1 MADTIT
7 TDAPQGFARRLGV
20 VGVLLLT
27 LSVATPASSVFVI
40 APDMLR
46 GAGTGTLW
54 ALILAAIVCV
64 ATGYIYAE
72 LSSAWPVAGGEY
84 VMVTHTLGPLSGFV
98 MLGVNV
104 FNNLIFLPVAGLGI
118 SEVLGSVIPGL
129 PMVPTAVA
137 VVAACALVGV
147 LDIRLNAVVTGTF
160 LAIEVVALAV
170 VAVLGLVHAG
180 RSPLDFLA
188 HPMAVGAHGALEPVS
203 AASIGVTAAIALFAL
218 NGYGAAV
225 YFGEEMEQAPTRIAR
240 TVMLA
245 LVATLVL
252 EGAPILAALMG
263 APDLTRLFTVDNP
276 FGALVR
282 ERGSPGLMQW
292 VSVGV
297 ALAIVNAIIAWVLA
311 CARFFYSTAR
321 DGCWGRPIDRWLT
334 QIHPRF
340 GSPWIGTIIIGAVA
354 VGLCFLPRRLLELWS
369 ATGLI
374 AIYAGIALAAMVGRA
389 EGDHRHG
396 TLSHA
401 TLPVGA
407 AHHLRR
413 ARLCDA
419 DQLVGRG
426 LRPPGADRDA
436 GAGSGLGGLLS
447 AGAATA
453 GSPGRPMCRPADTAA
468 HAGRKSPA
476 SSITCSIPSAIAK

>member
-1 MADTIT
+1 MANTIT
-7 TDAPQGFARRLGV
+7 SDVPKGFTRRLGV

-54 ALILAAIVCV
+54 ALILASVVCV
-64 ATGYIYAE
+64 ATAYIYAE
-72 LSSAWPVAGGEY
+72 LSSAYPVAGGEY
-84 VMVTHTLGPLSGFV
+84 VMCAHTLGPLAGFV

-129 PMVPTAVA
+129 PMIPTAVA
-137 VVAACALVGV
+137 VVAVCALVAV
-147 LDIRLNAVVTGTF
+147 LDIRLNAVVTGAF

-170 VAVLGLVHAG
+170 VAVLGLVHAT
-180 RSPLDFLA
+180 RSPLEFLL
-188 HPMAVGAHGALEPVS
+188 HPVAMQGGGLAPVS
-203 AASIGVTAAIALFAL
+203 FATIGVTAAIALFAL

-252 EGAPILAALMG
+252 EGLPIIAALVG
-263 APDLTRLFTVDNP
+263 AGDLRQLFMVDNP

-282 ERGSPGLMQW
+282 ERGSSTLMQW

-334 QIHPRF
+334 HIHPRF
-340 GSPWIGTIIIGAVA
+340 GSPWIGTVIIGAVA

-389 EGDHRHG
+389 RGITTAAPYRMPLYPLAPIITFAALG
-396 TLSHA
+396 YVTLTSWWDADYGRPALIA
-401 TLPVGA
+401 TLVQIMVSA
-407 AHHLRR
+407 AYYWLVLRR
-413 ARLCDA
+413 
-419 DQLVGRG
+419 RG
-426 LRPPGADRDA
+426 AW
-436 GAGSGLGGLLS
+436 
-447 AGAATA
+447 TA
-453 GSPGRPMCRPADTAA
+453 HM
-468 HAGRKSPA
+468 
-476 SSITCSIPSAIAK
+476 PSD

>member
-1 MADTIT
+1 MPNQPS
-7 TDAPQGFARRLGV
+7 TDAPPGFARRLGV

-84 VMVTHTLGPLSGFV
+84 VMVTHTLGPLAGFV

-129 PMVPTAVA
+129 PTVPTAVA
-137 VVAACALVGV
+137 VVAACALIGV
-147 LDIRLNAVVTGTF
+147 LDIRLNAVVTGAF
-160 LAIEVVALAV
+160 LAIEVLALAV
-170 VAVLGLVHAG
+170 VAVLGLVHAT

-188 HPMAVGAHGALEPVS
+188 HPVAMQGGVLAPVS
-203 AASIGVTAAIALFAL
+203 FASIGVTAAIALFAL
-218 NGYGAAV
+218 NGYGSAV
-225 YFGEEMEQAPTRIAR
+225 YFGEEMEEAPQRIAR

-252 EGAPILAALMG
+252 EGAPILAALVG
-263 APDLTRLFTVDNP
+263 DADLGRLFTVDNP
-276 FGALVR
+276 FGVLVR
-282 ERGSPGLMQW
+282 ERGSAPLMQW

-321 DGCWGRPIDRWLT
+321 DGCWGRPVDRWLLA
-334 QIHPRF
+334 IHPRF
-340 GSPWIGTIIIGAVA
+340 GSPWLGTIIVGVVAVA
-354 VGLCFLPRRLLELWS
+354 LCFLPRRLLELWS

-389 EGDHRHG
+389 KGITTAAPYRMPLYPAAPVV
-396 TLSHA
+396 TLLALGYVTLTSWWDADYGRPALIA
-401 TLPVGA
+401 TLVQVA
-407 AHHLRR
+407 VSIAYYWLVLRR
-413 ARLCDA
+413 RGDWTAR
-419 DQLVGRG
+419 V
-426 LRPPGADRDA
+426 PT
-436 GAGSGLGGLLS
+436 S
-447 AGAATA
+447 
-453 GSPGRPMCRPADTAA
+453 
-468 HAGRKSPA
+468 
-476 SSITCSIPSAIAK
+476 

>member
-1 MADTIT
+1 MPDPAA
-7 TDAPQGFARRLGV
+7 TDVPSGFTRRLGV

-54 ALILAAIVCV
+54 ALILAGVVCV

-72 LSSAWPVAGGEY
+72 LSSAFPVAGGEY
-84 VMVTHTLGPLSGFV
+84 VMVTHTLGPLAGFV

-137 VVAACALVGV
+137 VVGACAIIGIF
-147 LDIRLNAVVTGTF
+147 DIRLNAVVTGAF
-160 LAIEVVALAV
+160 LVTEVVALAV
-170 VAVLGLVHAG
+170 VAVLGLVHAT
-180 RSPLDFLA
+180 RNPLDFLL
-188 HPMAVGAHGALEPVS
+188 HPVAMQHGVLAPVS
-203 AASIGVTAAIALFAL
+203 FASIGVTAAIALFAL
-218 NGYGAAV
+218 NGYGSAV

-240 TVMLA
+240 TIMLA

-252 EGAPILAALMG
+252 EGVPILAALVG
-263 APDLTRLFTVDNP
+263 DRDLARLFTVDNP
-276 FGALVR
+276 FGVLVR
-282 ERGSPGLMQW
+282 DRGSSTLMQW

-334 QIHPRF
+334 AIHPRF
-340 GSPWIGTIIIGAVA
+340 GSPWIGTVIVGAVA

-389 EGDHRHG
+389 RGITAAAPYRMPLYPAAPLITFAALAYV
-396 TLSHA
+396 TLTSWWDADYGRPALIA
-401 TLPVGA
+401 TLVQVA
-407 AHHLRR
+407 VSVAYYL
-413 ARLCDA
+413 
-419 DQLVGRG
+419 LV
-426 LRPPGADRDA
+426 LRPRGAWTA
-436 GAGSGLGGLLS
+436 HLP
-447 AGAATA
+447 AT
-453 GSPGRPMCRPADTAA
+453 
-468 HAGRKSPA
+468 
-476 SSITCSIPSAIAK
+476 

>member
-1 MADTIT
+1 MADTAS
-7 TDAPQGFARRLGV
+7 DVPQGFSRRLGV

-72 LSSAWPVAGGEY
+72 LSSAFPVAGGEY
-84 VMVTHTLGPLSGFV
+84 VMVTHTLGPLAGFV

-129 PMVPTAVA
+129 PAVPTAVA
-137 VVAACALVGV
+137 VVAACALVGI
-147 LDIRLNAVVTGTF
+147 LDIRLNAFVTGTF
-160 LAIEVVALAV
+160 LLIEVLALAAV
-170 VAVLGLVHAG
+170 SVLGLVHAA
-180 RSPLDFLA
+180 RNPLDFLL
-188 HPMAVGAHGALEPVS
+188 HPVAVQNGALAPVS
-203 AASIGVTAAIALFAL
+203 FASIGVTAAIALFAL

-252 EGAPILAALMG
+252 EGTPIVAALVG
-263 APDLTRLFTVDNP
+263 SPDLIRLFTVDNP

-282 ERGSPGLMQW
+282 ERGSLGLVQW

-321 DGCWGRPIDRWLT
+321 DGCWGRPIDRWLLA
-334 QIHPRF
+334 IHPRF
-340 GSPWIGTIIIGAVA
+340 GSPWIGTLIIGAVA
-354 VGLCFLPRRLLELWS
+354 IGLCFVPLRLLELWS
-369 ATGLI
+369 GTGLI
-374 AIYAGIALAAMVGRA
+374 AIYLGIALAAMVGRA
-389 EGDHRHG
+389 NGITTAAPYRMPFYPLAPIVTFAALGYVTLTNSWDAEGRWA
-396 TLSHA
+396 LIA
-401 TLPVGA
+401 TLVQVA
-407 AHHLRR
+407 VSIAYYL
-413 ARLCDA
+413 
-419 DQLVGRG
+419 LV
-426 LRPPGADRDA
+426 LRPRGAW
-436 GAGSGLGGLLS
+436 
-447 AGAATA
+447 TA
-453 GSPGRPMCRPADTAA
+453 RIPAVE
-468 HAGRKSPA
+468 SVIPA
-476 SSITCSIPSAIAK
+476 SATSDAR